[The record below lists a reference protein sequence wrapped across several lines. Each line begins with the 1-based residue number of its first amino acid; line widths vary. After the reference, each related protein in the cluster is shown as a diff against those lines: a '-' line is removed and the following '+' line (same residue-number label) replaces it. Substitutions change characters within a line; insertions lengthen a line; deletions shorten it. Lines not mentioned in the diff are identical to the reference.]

1 MNNKRLYRSRKDKM
15 LGGVAGGI
23 AEYFEI
29 DPVIFRI
36 IFAVTFFVFGG
47 GLLAYIIMWIIIPQE
62 PFFIAN
68 DNLNEG
74 PKATGPDPQV
84 ERKSNINQTGST
96 GGTVLIIIG
105 VLFLLH
111 NFFPIFHFRHYW
123 PLIIIAIGAGLL
135 MRSRNN

>member
-1 MNNKRLYRSRKDKM
+1 MNNKKLYRSRKDKM

-29 DPVIFRI
+29 DPVILRI

-62 PFFIAN
+62 PLVIINN
-68 DNLNEG
+68 DLHEG
-74 PKATGPDPQV
+74 PKTTGPDPQV

-96 GGTVLIIIG
+96 GGAVLIVIG

-111 NFFPIFHFRHYW
+111 NFHPIFHFRHYW

-135 MRSRNN
+135 THSRNN